1 MRLVIA
7 AAATIAAFSAAP
19 TLAAPA
25 STDPGPAPECNDS
38 PNQLEMNTCTAQAFK
53 REDALL
59 NQVYAAYRAKLEP
72 DRRAAL
78 TVAQKSW
85 LAFRDTECKFEEDN
99 YAGGSIQPAIWS
111 TCLAG
116 LTQERRK
123 ALAALLED
131 ASH

>member
-1 MRLVIA
+1 MTRSIA
-7 AAATIAAFSAAP
+7 LLAGLTVAAF
-19 TLAAPA
+19 AAPA
-25 STDPGPAPECNDS
+25 FAGTDPAPECKDAQ
-38 PNQLEMNTCTAQAFK
+38 NQLAMNTCTAQAFT
-53 REDALL
+53 REDGLL

-78 TVAQKSW
+78 TVAQKTW
-85 LAFRDTECKFEEDN
+85 LAFRDSECKFEEDN

-123 ALAALLED
+123 ALAALLDD

>member
-1 MRLVIA
+1 MRLLLA
-7 AAATIAAFSAAP
+7 AATTIAAFVAF
-19 TLAAPA
+19 PA
-25 STDPGPAPECNDS
+25 FAGTDPAPECKD
-38 PNQLEMNTCTAQAFK
+38 PQNQLEMNTCTAQAFK

-72 DRRAAL
+72 DRRSAL
-78 TVAQKSW
+78 TVAQKTW
-85 LAFRDTECKFEEDN
+85 LTFRDSECKFEEDN

-123 ALAALLED
+123 ALAVLLED

>member
-1 MRLVIA
+1 MTRLIA
-7 AAATIAAFSAAP
+7 LLAGLAVALF
-19 TLAAPA
+19 AAPA
-25 STDPGPAPECNDS
+25 FAGTDPAPECNDP
-38 PNQLEMNTCTAQAFK
+38 PNQLAMNTCTAQAFA
-53 REDALL
+53 REDGLL

-78 TVAQKSW
+78 TVAQKTW
-85 LAFRDTECKFEEDN
+85 LTFRDTECKFEEDN